1 MMKQINAV
9 IRKNRELSLFLVDTF
24 SIILAYVLGFLL
36 RFLDAS
42 ENITF
47 YAAYFEKLVVTLPIV
62 LLINY
67 LFFYLLKVNRSL
79 WKYTGIDEVAR
90 IGLATLG
97 ANLIWFLIVY
107 FKPVRPYIRS
117 IPVIAMLLQL
127 VIMLGIRF
135 GYRAYRTNWMR
146 KQKHHNAVII
156 GAGSAGALLY
166 RDILT
171 NDRIDAN
178 VIGYIDDNPVLTGK
192 RINGVTVLGT
202 VKDIAEINKQH
213 QIDIVYVAIP
223 SAPKKRI
230 AEIIDSCSAQGLR
243 TQIMDY
249 RVKENLEEI
258 SSLREVS
265 VEDLLGREEVH
276 LDTDSISDY
285 LTGRNVMVT
294 GGGGSIGSELCRQI
308 LRYEPRRL
316 VIYDIYENN
325 MYQLQQ
331 EILMQNRKT
340 HQYDNTEIIC
350 RIGSVRDSVR
360 LDEIL
365 NEYPADVVFHAAAH
379 KHVPLVEDSPKEA
392 VKNNVFGT
400 LKTLQACIRHNVGR
414 FILISTDK
422 AVNPTN
428 AMGATKRMTEL
439 IIQALRNNG
448 VTKLGAV
455 RFGNVLGSN
464 GSVIPLFREEILN
477 GGPVTVTDPEIER
490 YFMTIP
496 EAASLVLQAGA
507 YADQGDI
514 FVLDMGTRVKILK
527 LAENMI
533 TLSGYKPYEDIEIE
547 FIGLR
552 PGEKMYE
559 EISLGNEN
567 RYTTANNRV
576 FVNERMD
583 IDRDHF
589 FHELKALYEKLDS
602 ASDEEIHNELFR
614 LIEEYK

>member
-1 MMKQINAV
+1 MKQLNAV

-90 IGLATLG
+90 IGLATLC

-107 FKPVRPYIRS
+107 FKPVKPYIRS

-365 NEYPADVVFHAAAH
+365 DEYPADVVFHAAAH

-533 TLSGYKPYEDIEIE
+533 TLSGYKPYEDIDIE

>member
-1 MMKQINAV
+1 MKQLNAV

-90 IGLATLG
+90 IGLATLC

-107 FKPVRPYIRS
+107 FKPVKPYIRS

-308 LRYEPRRL
+308 LRYKPRRL

-533 TLSGYKPYEDIEIE
+533 TLSGYKPYEDIDIE

>member
-1 MMKQINAV
+1 MKSINAV

-90 IGLATLG
+90 IGLATLC

-202 VKDIAEINKQH
+202 VKDIAEINKNH

-223 SAPKKRI
+223 SASKKRI

-249 RVKENLEEI
+249 RVKENLQEV

-308 LRYEPRRL
+308 LRYKPARL

-350 RIGSVRDSVR
+350 RIGSVRDSIR

-365 NEYPADVVFHAAAH
+365 NEFPADVVFHAAAH

-400 LKTLQACIRHNVGR
+400 LKTLQACVKHHVGR

-428 AMGATKRMTEL
+428 AMGATKRLTEL
-439 IIQALRNNG
+439 IIQAMRNNG

-464 GSVIPLFREEILN
+464 GSVIPLFREEILH

-533 TLSGYKPYEDIEIE
+533 TLSGYKPYEDIDIE

-589 FHELKALYEKLDS
+589 FRELKALYEKLDS

-614 LIEEYK
+614 LIDEYK

>member
-1 MMKQINAV
+1 MKSINAV

-90 IGLATLG
+90 IGLATLC

-107 FKPVRPYIRS
+107 FKPIRPYIRS

-202 VKDIAEINKQH
+202 VKDIAEINKNH

-223 SAPKKRI
+223 SASKKRI

-249 RVKENLEEI
+249 RVKENLQEV

-308 LRYEPRRL
+308 LRYKPTRL

-340 HQYDNTEIIC
+340 HQYDSTEIIC

-365 NEYPADVVFHAAAH
+365 NEFPADVVFHAAAH

-400 LKTLQACIRHNVGR
+400 LKTLQACVKHHVGR

-428 AMGATKRMTEL
+428 AMGATKRLTEL
-439 IIQALRNNG
+439 IIQAMRNNG

-464 GSVIPLFREEILN
+464 GSVIPLFREEILH

-533 TLSGYKPYEDIEIE
+533 TLSGYKPYEDIDIE

-589 FHELKALYEKLDS
+589 FRELKALYEKLDS

-614 LIEEYK
+614 LIDEYK

>member
-1 MMKQINAV
+1 
-9 IRKNRELSLFLVDTF
+9 
-24 SIILAYVLGFLL
+24 
-36 RFLDAS
+36 
-42 ENITF
+42 
-47 YAAYFEKLVVTLPIV
+47 
-62 LLINY
+62 
-67 LFFYLLKVNRSL
+67 
-79 WKYTGIDEVAR
+79 
-90 IGLATLG
+90 
-97 ANLIWFLIVY
+97 
-107 FKPVRPYIRS
+107 
-117 IPVIAMLLQL
+117 
-127 VIMLGIRF
+127 
-135 GYRAYRTNWMR
+135 
-146 KQKHHNAVII
+146 
-156 GAGSAGALLY
+156 
-166 RDILT
+166 
-171 NDRIDAN
+171 
-178 VIGYIDDNPVLTGK
+178 
-192 RINGVTVLGT
+192 
-202 VKDIAEINKQH
+202 
-213 QIDIVYVAIP
+213 
-223 SAPKKRI
+223 
-230 AEIIDSCSAQGLR
+230 
-243 TQIMDY
+243 
-249 RVKENLEEI
+249 
-258 SSLREVS
+258 
-265 VEDLLGREEVH
+265 
-276 LDTDSISDY
+276 
-285 LTGRNVMVT
+285 
-294 GGGGSIGSELCRQI
+294 
-308 LRYEPRRL
+308 
-316 VIYDIYENN
+316 
-325 MYQLQQ
+325 
-331 EILMQNRKT
+331 MQNRKT

-365 NEYPADVVFHAAAH
+365 NEFPADVVFHAAAH

-400 LKTLQACIRHNVGR
+400 LKTLQACVKHHVGR

-428 AMGATKRMTEL
+428 AMGATKRLTEL
-439 IIQALRNNG
+439 IIQAMRNNG

-464 GSVIPLFREEILN
+464 GSVIPLFREEILH

-533 TLSGYKPYEDIEIE
+533 TLSGYKPYEDIDIE

-589 FHELKALYEKLDS
+589 FRELKALYEKLDS

-614 LIEEYK
+614 LIDEYK

>member
-1 MMKQINAV
+1 MKQLNAV

-90 IGLATLG
+90 IGLATLC

-107 FKPVRPYIRS
+107 FKPVKPYIRS

-308 LRYEPRRL
+308 LRYKPRRL

>member
-1 MMKQINAV
+1 MKQLNAV

-90 IGLATLG
+90 IGLATLC

-107 FKPVRPYIRS
+107 FKPVKPYIRS

>member
-1 MMKQINAV
+1 MKSINAV

-90 IGLATLG
+90 IGLATLC

-135 GYRAYRTNWMR
+135 GYRAYRTSWMR

-202 VKDIAEINKQH
+202 VKDIAEINKNH

-223 SAPKKRI
+223 SASKKRI

-249 RVKENLEEI
+249 RVKENLQEV

-308 LRYEPRRL
+308 LRYKPTRL

-350 RIGSVRDSVR
+350 RIGSVRDSIR

-365 NEYPADVVFHAAAH
+365 NEFPADVVFHAAAH

-400 LKTLQACIRHNVGR
+400 LKTLQACVKHHVGR

-428 AMGATKRMTEL
+428 AMGATKRLTEL
-439 IIQALRNNG
+439 IIQAMRNNG

-464 GSVIPLFREEILN
+464 GSVIPLFREEILH

-533 TLSGYKPYEDIEIE
+533 TLSGYKPYEDIDIE

-589 FHELKALYEKLDS
+589 FRELKALYEKLDS

-614 LIEEYK
+614 LIDEYK

>member
-1 MMKQINAV
+1 MKQLNAL
-9 IRKNRELSLFLVDTF
+9 IRKNRELSLFLLDTF

-47 YAAYFEKLVVTLPIV
+47 YAEYFEKLVITLPIV

-90 IGLATLG
+90 IGLATVC

-107 FKPVRPYIRS
+107 FKPVTPYIRS

-178 VIGYIDDNPVLTGK
+178 VIGYIDDNPGLTGK

-202 VKDIAEINKQH
+202 VKDIAEINKNH

-365 NEYPADVVFHAAAH
+365 NEFPADVVFHAAAH

-400 LKTLQACIRHNVGR
+400 LKTLQACIRHHVGR

-533 TLSGYKPYEDIEIE
+533 TLSGYKPYEDIDIE

-576 FVNERMD
+576 FVNERMN
-583 IDRDHF
+583 IDKDHF

>member
-1 MMKQINAV
+1 MKQINAV

-178 VIGYIDDNPVLTGK
+178 VIGYIDDNPILTGK

>member
-1 MMKQINAV
+1 MKSINAV

-90 IGLATLG
+90 IGLATLC

-127 VIMLGIRF
+127 LIMLGIRF

-202 VKDIAEINKQH
+202 VKDIAEINKNH

-223 SAPKKRI
+223 SASKKRI

-249 RVKENLEEI
+249 RVKENLQEV

-308 LRYEPRRL
+308 LRYKPTRL

-365 NEYPADVVFHAAAH
+365 NEFPADVVFHAAAH

-400 LKTLQACIRHNVGR
+400 LKTLQACVKHHVGR

-428 AMGATKRMTEL
+428 AMGATKRLTEL
-439 IIQALRNNG
+439 IIQAMRNNG

-464 GSVIPLFREEILN
+464 GSVIPLFREEILH

-533 TLSGYKPYEDIEIE
+533 TLSGYKPYEDIDIE

-589 FHELKALYEKLDS
+589 FRELKALYEKLDS

-614 LIEEYK
+614 LIDEYK

>member
-1 MMKQINAV
+1 MSSFSYL
-9 IRKNRELSLFLVDTF
+9 IRKNRELSLFLLDTF
-24 SIILAYVLGFLL
+24 TIVLAYILGFLF
-36 RFLDAS
+36 RFIDPV
-42 ENITF
+42 ENIAM
-47 YAAYFEKLVVTLPIV
+47 YSSYFMKMVVTMPFV

-67 LFFYLLKVNRSL
+67 VFFYLLKINRSL

-90 IGLATLG
+90 IGFATVA
-97 ANLIWFLIVY
+97 ANLIWFLIVSY
-107 FKPVRPYIRS
+107 YPVKPYIRS
-117 IPVIAMLLQL
+117 VPIIGMLMQL
-127 VIMLGIRF
+127 LLMLGIRF
-135 GYRAYRTNWMR
+135 AYRAYRNR
-146 KQKHHNAVII
+146 YLLRQKHHTAVII

-171 NDRIDAN
+171 NDQIDAN
-178 VIGYIDDNPVLTGK
+178 VIGYIDDNPGLKGK
-192 RINGVTVLGT
+192 RINGVPVLGS
-202 VKDIAEINKQH
+202 VSEIEEIARNH
-213 QIDIVYVAIP
+213 HIDVVYVAIP
-223 SAPKKRI
+223 SASKKRI
-230 AEIIDSCSAQGLR
+230 AEIVDTCSGAGLR

-249 RVKENLEEI
+249 RVKENLQEV

-276 LDTDSISDY
+276 LDTDAISGY
-285 LTGRNVMVT
+285 LKDKVVMVT

-308 LRYEPRRL
+308 LKYKPSRL
-316 VIYDIYENN
+316 IIYDIYENN

-331 EILMQNRKT
+331 EILMHNRKN
-340 HQYDNTEIIC
+340 HEYEDTEVIC

-365 NEYPADVVFHAAAH
+365 DEFHVNVVFHAAAH

-400 LKTLQACIRHNVGR
+400 WNTLQACIAHKVER

-428 AMGATKRMTEL
+428 AMGATKRLTEL
-439 IIQALRNNG
+439 IIQASRNNG

-464 GSVIPLFREEILN
+464 GSVIPLFREEILQ

-533 TLSGYKPYEDIEIE
+533 TLSGFKPYEDIDIE

-559 EISLGNEN
+559 EISLGNEK
-567 RYTTANNRV
+567 RYKTASNRV
-576 FVNERMD
+576 FVNEPMN
-583 IDRDHF
+583 IDSNHF
-589 FHELKALYEKLDS
+589 FSELKALRDRIDTD
-602 ASDEEIHNELFR
+602 SDEAIHAELFR

>member
-1 MMKQINAV
+1 MKQLNAV
-9 IRKNRELSLFLVDTF
+9 IRKNRELSLFLLDTF
-24 SIILAYVLGFLL
+24 SIFLAYVLGFLL

-47 YAAYFEKLVVTLPIV
+47 YAEYFEKLVITLPIV

-90 IGLATLG
+90 IGLATVC

-107 FKPVRPYIRS
+107 FKPVTPYIRS

-178 VIGYIDDNPVLTGK
+178 VIGYIDDNPGLTGK

-202 VKDIAEINKQH
+202 VKDIAEINQKH
-213 QIDIVYVAIP
+213 QIDIVYIAIP
-223 SAPKKRI
+223 SASKKRI

-400 LKTLQACIRHNVGR
+400 LKTLQACIRHHVGR

-533 TLSGYKPYEDIEIE
+533 TLSGYKPYEDIDIE

-576 FVNERMD
+576 FVNERMN
-583 IDRDHF
+583 IDKDHF

>member
-1 MMKQINAV
+1 MKSINAV

-90 IGLATLG
+90 IGLATLC

-202 VKDIAEINKQH
+202 VKDIAEINKNH

-223 SAPKKRI
+223 SASKKRI

-249 RVKENLEEI
+249 RVKENLQEV

-308 LRYEPRRL
+308 LRYKPTRL

-365 NEYPADVVFHAAAH
+365 NEFPADVVFHAAAH

-400 LKTLQACIRHNVGR
+400 LKTLQACIKHHVGR

-428 AMGATKRMTEL
+428 AMGATKRLTEL
-439 IIQALRNNG
+439 IIQAMRNNG

-464 GSVIPLFREEILN
+464 GSVIPLFREEILH

-533 TLSGYKPYEDIEIE
+533 TLSGYKPYEDIDIE

-589 FHELKALYEKLDS
+589 FRELKALYEKLDS

-614 LIEEYK
+614 LIDEYK

>member
-1 MMKQINAV
+1 MKSINAV

-90 IGLATLG
+90 IGLATLC

-178 VIGYIDDNPVLTGK
+178 IIGYIDDNPVLTGK

-202 VKDIAEINKQH
+202 VKDIAEINKNH

-223 SAPKKRI
+223 SASKKRI

-249 RVKENLEEI
+249 RVKENLQEV

-308 LRYEPRRL
+308 LRYKPARL

-365 NEYPADVVFHAAAH
+365 NEFPADVVFHAAAH

-400 LKTLQACIRHNVGR
+400 LKTLQACVKHHVGR

-428 AMGATKRMTEL
+428 AMGATKRLTEL
-439 IIQALRNNG
+439 IIQAMRNNG

-464 GSVIPLFREEILN
+464 GSVIPLFREEILH

-533 TLSGYKPYEDIEIE
+533 TLSGYKPYEDIDIE

-589 FHELKALYEKLDS
+589 FRELKALYEKLDS

-614 LIEEYK
+614 LIDEYK

>member
-1 MMKQINAV
+1 MKSINAV

-90 IGLATLG
+90 IGLATLC

-202 VKDIAEINKQH
+202 VKDIAEINKNH

-223 SAPKKRI
+223 SASKKRI

-249 RVKENLEEI
+249 RVKENLQEV

-308 LRYEPRRL
+308 LRYKPARL

-350 RIGSVRDSVR
+350 RIGSVRDSIR

-365 NEYPADVVFHAAAH
+365 NEFPADVVFHAAAH

-400 LKTLQACIRHNVGR
+400 LKTLQACIKHHVGR

-428 AMGATKRMTEL
+428 AMGATKRLTEL
-439 IIQALRNNG
+439 IIQAMRNNG

-464 GSVIPLFREEILN
+464 GSVIPLFREEILH

-533 TLSGYKPYEDIEIE
+533 TLSGYKPYEDIDIE

-589 FHELKALYEKLDS
+589 FRELKALYEKLDS

-614 LIEEYK
+614 LIDEYK

>member
-1 MMKQINAV
+1 MKSINAV

-90 IGLATLG
+90 IGLATLC

-107 FKPVRPYIRS
+107 FKPIRPYIRS

-202 VKDIAEINKQH
+202 VKDIAEINKNH

-223 SAPKKRI
+223 SASKKRI

-249 RVKENLEEI
+249 RVKENLQEV

-308 LRYEPRRL
+308 LRYKPARL

-365 NEYPADVVFHAAAH
+365 NEFPADVVFHAAAH

-400 LKTLQACIRHNVGR
+400 LKTLQACVKHHVGR

-428 AMGATKRMTEL
+428 AMGATKRLTEL
-439 IIQALRNNG
+439 IIQAMRNNG

-464 GSVIPLFREEILN
+464 GSVIPLFREEILH

-533 TLSGYKPYEDIEIE
+533 TLSGYKPYEDIDIE

-589 FHELKALYEKLDS
+589 FRELKALYEKLDS

-614 LIEEYK
+614 LIDEYK

>member
-1 MMKQINAV
+1 MKSINAV

-90 IGLATLG
+90 IGLATLC

-107 FKPVRPYIRS
+107 FKPIRPYIRS

-202 VKDIAEINKQH
+202 VKDIAEINKNH

-223 SAPKKRI
+223 SASKKRI

-249 RVKENLEEI
+249 RVKENLQEV

-308 LRYEPRRL
+308 LRYKPTRL

-365 NEYPADVVFHAAAH
+365 NEFPADVVFHAAAH

-400 LKTLQACIRHNVGR
+400 LKTLQACIKHHVGR

-428 AMGATKRMTEL
+428 AMGATKRLTEL
-439 IIQALRNNG
+439 IIQAMRNNG

-464 GSVIPLFREEILN
+464 GSVIPLFREEILH

-533 TLSGYKPYEDIEIE
+533 TLSGYKPYEDIDIE

-589 FHELKALYEKLDS
+589 FRELKALYEKLDS

-614 LIEEYK
+614 LIDEYK

>member
-1 MMKQINAV
+1 MKSINAV

-90 IGLATLG
+90 IGLATLC

-202 VKDIAEINKQH
+202 VKDIAEINKNH

-223 SAPKKRI
+223 SASKKRI
-230 AEIIDSCSAQGLR
+230 AEIIDSWSAQGLR

-249 RVKENLEEI
+249 RVKENLQEV

-308 LRYEPRRL
+308 LRYKPARL

-365 NEYPADVVFHAAAH
+365 NEFPADVVFHAAAY

-400 LKTLQACIRHNVGR
+400 LKTLQACVKHHVGR

-428 AMGATKRMTEL
+428 AMGATKRLTEL
-439 IIQALRNNG
+439 IIQAMRNNG

-464 GSVIPLFREEILN
+464 GSVIPLFREEILH

-533 TLSGYKPYEDIEIE
+533 TLSGYKPYEDIDIE

-589 FHELKALYEKLDS
+589 FRELKALYEKLDS

-614 LIEEYK
+614 LIDEYK

>member
-1 MMKQINAV
+1 MMKQLNAL
-9 IRKNRELSLFLVDTF
+9 IRKNRELSLFLLDTF

-47 YAAYFEKLVVTLPIV
+47 YAEYFEKLVITLPIV

-90 IGLATLG
+90 IGLATVC

-107 FKPVRPYIRS
+107 FKPVTPYIRS

-178 VIGYIDDNPVLTGK
+178 VIGYIDDNPGLTGK

-202 VKDIAEINKQH
+202 VKDIAEINKNH

-365 NEYPADVVFHAAAH
+365 NEFPADVVFHAAAH

-400 LKTLQACIRHNVGR
+400 LKTLQACIRHHVGR

-533 TLSGYKPYEDIEIE
+533 TLSGYKPYEDIDIE

-576 FVNERMD
+576 FVNERMN
-583 IDRDHF
+583 IDKDHF

>member
-1 MMKQINAV
+1 MKSINAV

-90 IGLATLG
+90 IGLATLC

-107 FKPVRPYIRS
+107 FKPIRPYIRS

-202 VKDIAEINKQH
+202 VKDIAEINKNH

-223 SAPKKRI
+223 SASKKRI

-249 RVKENLEEI
+249 RVKENLQEV

-308 LRYEPRRL
+308 LRYKPTRL

-360 LDEIL
+360 LEEIL
-365 NEYPADVVFHAAAH
+365 NEFPADVVFHAAAH

-400 LKTLQACIRHNVGR
+400 LKTLQACVKHHVGR

-428 AMGATKRMTEL
+428 AMGATKRLTEL
-439 IIQALRNNG
+439 IIQAMRNNG

-464 GSVIPLFREEILN
+464 GSVIPLFREEILH

-533 TLSGYKPYEDIEIE
+533 TLSGYKPYEDIDIE

-589 FHELKALYEKLDS
+589 FRELKALYEKLDS

-614 LIEEYK
+614 LIDEYK

>member
-1 MMKQINAV
+1 MKSINAV

-90 IGLATLG
+90 IGLATLC

-107 FKPVRPYIRS
+107 FKPIRPYIRS

-202 VKDIAEINKQH
+202 VKDIAEINKNH

-223 SAPKKRI
+223 SASKKRI

-249 RVKENLEEI
+249 RVKENLQEV

-308 LRYEPRRL
+308 LRYKPTRL

-365 NEYPADVVFHAAAH
+365 NEFPADVVFHAAAH

-400 LKTLQACIRHNVGR
+400 LKTLQACVKHHVGR

-428 AMGATKRMTEL
+428 AMGATKRLTEL
-439 IIQALRNNG
+439 IIQAMRNNG

-464 GSVIPLFREEILN
+464 GSVIPLFREEILH

-533 TLSGYKPYEDIEIE
+533 TLSGYKPYEDIDIE

-589 FHELKALYEKLDS
+589 FRELKALYEKLDS

-614 LIEEYK
+614 LIDEYK